1 MATAIA
7 KQNGTAKKETTPT
20 KKAVQEKL
28 AKEATGQKTS
38 TIAKEQPKPDQSI
51 VKPMINLDDRMQKF
65 EQLKGLAHQRERLST
80 TLTELNRFKYNQS
93 DSASFY
99 MKDSQGLEFK
109 TTNTNLIQLVTNH
122 LKATLENRKGEI
134 EKQLIAFEL

>member
-1 MATAIA
+1 MTTIA
-7 KQNGTAKKETTPT
+7 KQNGTSKKESTTA

-28 AKEATGQKTS
+28 AKEAMEPKPVPV
-38 TIAKEQPKPDQSI
+38 AKEQPKPIQTEEKTI
-51 VKPMINLDDRMQKF
+51 INLDDRMQKF

-122 LKATLENRKGEI
+122 LKATLEHRKAEL
-134 EKQLIAFEL
+134 EKQLIEFEL

>member
-7 KQNGTAKKETTPT
+7 KQNGTAKKETTAT

-38 TIAKEQPKPDQSI
+38 PIAKEQPKPVQPI
-51 VKPMINLDDRMQKF
+51 VKPIINLDDRMQKF

-109 TTNTNLIQLVTNH
+109 TT
-122 LKATLENRKGEI
+122 
-134 EKQLIAFEL
+134 KQ